1 MPRRW
6 LYRLEQSFNF
16 SGQRGGAYCEPEGP
30 QDSVVL
36 PVSVS
41 RRQPVRSMK
50 LCGPLQEFKSM
61 GRRLDPG
68 NRGGVA
74 EANAVN
80 VDINITPRSLR
91 LGRALRHSSTHAAY
105 FVSGPQPWRGGA
117 GWPVSFSRFG
127 AAGISESGQA
137 EKLGRSTST
146 QRSNEKEGV
155 RASLRK
161 EALVTEQPPH
171 PFVVDGHQHALS
183 RIRARACPSS
193 ALQDGRIRKH
203 PTSAGRGQRRSK
215 SPLIQ
220 PTLHAE
226 PLSGGTDRICCSP
239 NPLPRHPRVAP
250 CFVSFRS
257 GRLPVGH
264 RERR

>member
-1 MPRRW
+1 LIVDPNEIRPEVDARNFASMPRRW

-105 FVSGPQPWRGGA
+105 LVSGQQPLLGGA

-127 AAGISESGQA
+127 AAGKYPSRV
-137 EKLGRSTST
+137 KL
-146 QRSNEKEGV
+146 K
-155 RASLRK
+155 
-161 EALVTEQPPH
+161 
-171 PFVVDGHQHALS
+171 
-183 RIRARACPSS
+183 SS
-193 ALQDGRIRKH
+193 VGAHLH
-203 PTSAGRGQRRSK
+203 SAQTKKKG
-215 SPLIQ
+215 
-220 PTLHAE
+220 
-226 PLSGGTDRICCSP
+226 
-239 NPLPRHPRVAP
+239 
-250 CFVSFRS
+250 
-257 GRLPVGH
+257 
-264 RERR
+264 